1 MAYILNN
8 RKKQSLF
15 SQLEMLLESGLDFSR
30 AFRLT
35 ISGADK
41 KDTEILSSVF
51 DDVVSGQSLWHAMQ
65 RSVTFSP
72 LDYGVVKIG
81 EETNRLDC
89 MLRSQAEAISAEL
102 DYEIRQLNNV
112 VEPMMIL
119 TIGIIVAFI
128 LIAMY
133 LPMFRL
139 GMLIM

>member
-1 MAYILNN
+1 
-8 RKKQSLF
+8 
-15 SQLEMLLESGLDFSR
+15 
-30 AFRLT
+30 
-35 ISGADK
+35 
-41 KDTEILSSVF
+41 
-51 DDVVSGQSLWHAMQ
+51 
-65 RSVTFSP
+65 
-72 LDYGVVKIG
+72 
-81 EETNRLDC
+81 